1 MMGMA
6 AFPQT
11 GEYKYGKGTVF
22 ILRNDPKEYVLSAG
36 GDEELVKT
44 VSTLYQKKTK
54 ESLYFKNSFV
64 LERGM
69 YKIIAVLDESVTN
82 EPYIAKGK
90 YIDLFDP
97 QLPILETKEVSPGT
111 QALLIDIDQVDKK
124 ALRTLIHSQEK
135 LL

>member
-1 MMGMA
+1 M
-6 AFPQT
+6 
-11 GEYKYGKGTVF
+11 
-22 ILRNDPKEYVLSAG
+22 
-36 GDEELVKT
+36 
-44 VSTLYQKKTK
+44 
-54 ESLYFKNSFV
+54 

-124 ALRTLIHSQEK
+124 KKSQV
-135 LL
+135 LASSCRIYR